1 MGLQTHRAVS
11 RHGEVVEFQSGE
23 AAVPTNSKSSVAP
36 FIRSVVH
43 ATDFS
48 NADER
53 AFAHALGLA
62 LLVRASFTMLHVTSD
77 GSRDWKGFPAVRKT
91 LERWKL
97 LEPNSAQ
104 EDVFAKLGVSV
115 KKLMI
120 ESRFPA
126 LAVAQHLE
134 REPTDLLVV
143 ATEGREGL
151 ARWAHGSA
159 AEAMGR
165 RSQTMTLFVPDDA
178 QRNFVALA
186 DGNLTLENVL
196 IPVDRAPDP
205 AAAVEI
211 ARRAAA
217 IMSDKP
223 ATITLLHVGD
233 EAGLKG
239 VRAQDGA
246 QWTFAR
252 LYRDG
257 DPVDE
262 IVSAAERVR
271 ADLVVMPT
279 EGRHGVFDALRGS
292 TTERVLRRLRCPLLA
307 VPAGR

>member
-1 MGLQTHRAVS
+1 MPRAKS
-11 RHGEVVEFQSGE
+11 
-23 AAVPTNSKSSVAP
+23 SSVAP

-48 NADER
+48 AADER

-62 LLVRASFTMLHVTSD
+62 VLVRANLTILHVAHD
-77 GSRDWKGFPAVRKT
+77 ASRDWSSFPAVRKT

-104 EDVFAKLGVSV
+104 EDVFEKLGVSV

-126 LAVAQHLE
+126 LAVARHLE
-134 REPTDLLVV
+134 HEAADMLVV
-143 ATEGREGL
+143 ATAGREGL
-151 ARWAHGSA
+151 ARWLRGSV

-165 RSQTMTLFVPDDA
+165 RSRTMTLFVPEDA
-178 QRNFVALA
+178 QRDLVALA

-196 IPVDRAPDP
+196 IPVDRVPDP
-205 AAAVEI
+205 TAAVEM

-217 IMSDKP
+217 VMSDEA

-233 EAGLKG
+233 EQGLAS
-239 VRAQDGA
+239 VRAQDGP

-252 LYRDG
+252 LLRDG
-257 DPVDE
+257 DPVEE
-262 IVSAAERVR
+262 IVSAAERLR
-271 ADLVVMPT
+271 ADLIVMPT
-279 EGRHGVFDALRGS
+279 EGRQGVFDALRGS
-292 TTERVLRRLRCPLLA
+292 TTERVLRRVRCPLLA
-307 VPAGR
+307 VPAGG

>member
-1 MGLQTHRAVS
+1 MPRA
-11 RHGEVVEFQSGE
+11 
-23 AAVPTNSKSSVAP
+23 KSSSVTP
-36 FIRSVVH
+36 FVRSVVL
-43 ATDFS
+43 ATEFS
-48 NADER
+48 TADER

-62 LLVRASFTMLHVTSD
+62 LLVQASFTILHVAPD
-77 GSRDWKGFPAVRKT
+77 GSPDWRSFPAVRQT

-97 LEPNSAQ
+97 LEPKSAQ
-104 EDVFAKLGVSV
+104 EDVFEKLGVSV
-115 KKLMI
+115 RKLVI
-120 ESRFPA
+120 ASRFPA

-134 REPTDLLVV
+134 SDPADLLVV
-143 ATEGREGL
+143 GTSGREGL
-151 ARWAHGSA
+151 ARWLHGSV

-165 RSQTMTLFVPDDA
+165 WSRTLTLFVPEDT
-178 QRNFVALA
+178 QRDLVALS
-186 DGNLTLENVL
+186 DGNLTLDNVL
-196 IPVDRAPDP
+196 IPVDRTPDP
-205 AAAVEI
+205 SMAIEM

-217 IMSDKP
+217 VMSDER

-233 EAGLKG
+233 ENGLAA

-252 LYRDG
+252 LHRDG